1 MPVCFASPDPATYD
15 SASTYLA
22 MSAVVP
28 PSGSPTVTVSRSL
41 PRITRAGLALMATL
55 SAASAL
61 GAQQATRTEPVAG
74 LRANGTGFHALVGA
88 RVVTAPG
95 QVLENATVVI
105 RNGLIAA
112 VGAGMAAPA
121 GARVW
126 DLKGLT
132 VYPGFIDAHADLG
145 VDGLPAGAPQGGN
158 PFGPGGPGGPGAAQ
172 ANPAGPTHWNP
183 QVRAWFSTT
192 ANLKDDSTRRV
203 ALRSLGF
210 GTALAVPK
218 QGIFRGTAT
227 VVQLSDAGPRERILR
242 PDLVQTVG
250 FQRSFALGG
259 MYPNSAMGTVALM
272 KQTFMDAEWYIR
284 AWGAYE
290 ASGRAILPPE
300 TSEALAALEKVV
312 QGKQPVLFQTENEED
327 YLRAAKLA
335 TDYKLMP
342 WYRGNGQEYR
352 LLDVLKGRTQPL
364 IVPLAFPDA
373 PNVTSPEA
381 ALGANLADLRHWYL
395 APTNPAQLATA
406 GVSFALTTDGL
417 SSLSQFLPNLRV
429 AVARGLA
436 PDKALAALTTVPA
449 TWLGI
454 ERTHGTIAV
463 GKVANLVVS
472 EGNLFTEE
480 GAVRDV
486 WVQGARYGITRPAQ
500 VDPRGT
506 WSIASE
512 DAGTFK
518 TATIRLEGP
527 LNRIR
532 GTIEAA
538 GRRPVSLGSVRI
550 TAETG
555 RLEATFP
562 GEPFGLE
569 GSVLLAGSVRDT
581 TFFGWMSLPSGTDA
595 SYKGTRTEA
604 FEGPAR
610 GAVAVKV
617 PKIDLPFIR
626 PAMEFGRSAPPE
638 QPAAVVVRN
647 ATVWTQGPQGRLEN
661 ADLLVQA
668 GKVVKVG
675 QKLAAPKG
683 AVEID
688 ATGKHVTPG
697 LIDPHTHSGVSAI
710 NESGFAIVPEVQMGD
725 VITHN
730 NIWFYRQL
738 AGGLTTTMIK
748 HGSANPIG
756 GENVFVKIRWGSLPD
771 EYKIQNAPRTV
782 KFALG
787 ENPKR
792 SPNRYPNT
800 RMGVQEIIRDHFLAA
815 RDYEKEWK
823 RWEKE
828 KTGIPPRR
836 DLRMEALLDILNQK
850 LLVSS
855 HGYRADEFLALVRL
869 TEEFGFRIQTLQHGV
884 EAYKIASELKASG
897 VAAVVWSDWGAFKL
911 ESYDA
916 TSYNARLL
924 MEAGVVTSLHSDDA
938 EISTRMNWEAG
949 KLLRS
954 GVSEIDAL
962 STVTLQSAK
971 AIAIDSRIGSLE
983 AGKDADFVIWN
994 GNPLSQFT
1002 KAEQTWVDGRKY
1014 FSLDEDKRLREEI
1027 AKQRAQ
1033 LIQAVLAA
1041 GGSEPAAPGGPARG
1055 RGPGSH

>member
-1 MPVCFASPDPATYD
+1 RDPVTPLHRRATLARRGSPFVNVVRSLLVGLAAV
-15 SASTYLA
+15 ASTA
-22 MSAVVP
+22 
-28 PSGSPTVTVSRSL
+28 
-41 PRITRAGLALMATL
+41 AGT
-55 SAASAL
+55 L
-61 GAQQATRTEPVAG
+61 GAQQASRTEPVAG
-74 LRANGTGFHALVGA
+74 LRNNATGFHALVGA
-88 RVVTAPG
+88 KVVTAPG
-95 QVLENATVVI
+95 QTLENATVVI
-105 RNGLIAA
+105 RNGLITA
-112 VGAGMAAPA
+112 VGAGMTPPA

-132 VYPGFIDAHADLG
+132 IYPGFIDAHADLG
-145 VDGLPAGAPQGGN
+145 MDAVPQGGDV
-158 PFGPGGPGGPGAAQ
+158 
-172 ANPAGPTHWNP
+172 GPTHWNP

-192 ANLKDDSTRRV
+192 SNLKDDTTRRV

-210 GTALAVPK
+210 GTALAVPR
-218 QGIFRGTAT
+218 QGIFRGTAS
-227 VVQLSDAGPRERILR
+227 VVNLADGGARERVLR
-242 PDLVQTVG
+242 PDLVQSIG
-250 FQRSFALGG
+250 FSRSFALGG
-259 MYPNSAMGTVALM
+259 MYPNSTMGTTALM
-272 KQTFMDAEWYIR
+272 KQTFLDAEWYIR

-290 ASGRAILPPE
+290 TSGRSILPPE
-300 TSEALAALEKVV
+300 TSEALAALGNAV
-312 QGKQPVLFQTENEED
+312 QGKQAVLFQTDSEEE
-327 YLRAAKLA
+327 YLRAFKLA
-335 TDYKLMP
+335 GEYKLTP
-342 WYRGNGQEYR
+342 WFRGSGQEYR
-352 LLDVLKGRTQPL
+352 LVDVLKTRTQPL
-364 IVPLAFPDA
+364 IVPLNFPDA
-373 PNVTSPEA
+373 PNVVNPEA
-381 ALGANLADLRHWYL
+381 AMNVGLADLRHWYL
-395 APTNPAQLATA
+395 APTNPAQLANA
-406 GVSFALTTDGL
+406 GVPFAITADGL
-417 SSLSQFLPNLRV
+417 SSLNQFLPNLRV
-429 AVARGLA
+429 AVARGLT

-449 TWLGI
+449 QWLGI
-454 ERTHGTIAV
+454 DKTHGTIAV
-463 GKVANLVVS
+463 GKAANLVIS

-480 GAVRDV
+480 ASIRDV
-486 WVQGARYGITRPAQ
+486 WVQGQRYGVTRPPQ

-506 WSIASE
+506 WAISSE

-538 GRRPVSLGSVRI
+538 GRRPVNISNVRI

-555 RLEATFP
+555 RLEATFA

-569 GSVLLAGSVRDT
+569 GSVLLSGSVREGE
-581 TFFGWMSLPSGTDA
+581 FYGWMSLPSGTDA

-626 PAMEFGRSAPPE
+626 PAMEFGRSAAPE
-638 QPAAVVVRN
+638 MPAALVVRN
-647 ATVWTQGPQGRLEN
+647 ATVWTQGPQGKMDN
-661 ADLLVQA
+661 ADLLVQG

-675 QKLAAPKG
+675 PKLAAPKG

-697 LIDPHTHSGVSAI
+697 LIDPHTHGGVSSV

-756 GENVFVKIRWGSLPD
+756 GENVFVKTRWGSLPD
-771 EYKIQNAPRTV
+771 EYKIANAPRTV

-792 SPNRYPNT
+792 SPTRYPNT

-828 KTGIPPRR
+828 KTGLPPRK

-855 HGYRADEFLALVRL
+855 HGYRGDEFLALIRL
-869 TEEFGFRIQTLQHGV
+869 AEEFGFRVQTLQHGV
-884 EAYKIASELKASG
+884 EAYKIADELKKAG
-897 VAAVVWSDWGAFKL
+897 TAAVVWSDWGAFKL

-924 MEAGVVTSLHSDDA
+924 MEAGVVTSLHSDDN

-954 GVSEIDAL
+954 GVNEIDAMN
-962 STVTLQSAK
+962 TVTINAAK
-971 AIAIDSRIGSLE
+971 AIAIDKRVGSLE

-1002 KAEQTWVDGRKY
+1002 KAEQTWVDGRRY
-1014 FSLDEDKRLREEI
+1014 FSLDEDKLLREDV

-1041 GGSEPAAPGGPARG
+1041 APSDAPAAGGAPARG
-1055 RGPGSH
+1055 RPGANKGDK

>member
-1 MPVCFASPDPATYD
+1 MRAFRTLLGMAALVA
-15 SASTYLA
+15 
-22 MSAVVP
+22 
-28 PSGSPTVTVSRSL
+28 GSL
-41 PRITRAGLALMATL
+41 E
-55 SAASAL
+55 
-61 GAQQATRTEPVAG
+61 AQQSSRTQPITG
-74 LRANGTGFHALVGA
+74 LRDNSTGYHALVGA

-95 QVLENATVVI
+95 QVLTNATIVV
-105 RNGLIAA
+105 RNGLITA

-132 VYPGFIDAHADLG
+132 VYPGFIDASADLG
-145 VDGLPAGAPQGGN
+145 GDAPAQGGDV
-158 PFGPGGPGGPGAAQ
+158 
-172 ANPAGPTHWNP
+172 GPTHWNP

-192 ANLKDDSTRRV
+192 SNLKDDSTRRV

-210 GTALAVPK
+210 GTALAVPR
-218 QGIFRGTAT
+218 QGIFRGTAS
-227 VVQLSDAGPRERILR
+227 VLSLSDDGLRDRVLR
-242 PDLVQTVG
+242 PDLAQAIG

-290 ASGRAILPPE
+290 TSGRSMLPPE
-300 TSEALAALEKVV
+300 TSEALAALGKAV
-312 QGKQPVLFQTENEED
+312 QGKQTVFFETSSEEE
-327 YLRAAKLA
+327 YLRAYKLA
-335 TDYKLMP
+335 QEYKLTP
-342 WYRGNGQEYR
+342 WFRGSGQEYR
-352 LLDVLKGRTQPL
+352 LIDVLKGRTQPL

-373 PNVTSPEA
+373 PNVSSPEA
-381 ALGANLADLRHWYL
+381 SLGASLADLRHWYL
-395 APTNPAQLATA
+395 APTNPAQLAAA
-406 GVSFALTTDGL
+406 GVPFAITADGL
-417 SSLSQFLPNLRV
+417 SSLQQFLPNLRT

-454 ERTHGTIAV
+454 DKTHGTIAV
-463 GKVANLVVS
+463 GKAANLVVT
-472 EGNLFTEE
+472 EGDLFTEE
-480 GAVRDV
+480 ASVRDV
-486 WVQGARYGITRPAQ
+486 WVQGARYGVSRPPQ

-506 WSIASE
+506 WTIASD

-518 TATIRLEGP
+518 SATLRLDGP

-532 GTIEAA
+532 GTIEMA
-538 GRRPVSLGSVRI
+538 GRRPVNLTSVRI
-550 TAETG
+550 IAETG
-555 RLEATFP
+555 RLEATFA
-562 GEPFGLE
+562 GEPLGQE
-569 GSVLLAGSVRDT
+569 GSMLLAGSVVDT
-581 TFFGWMSLPSGTDA
+581 TFFGWLSLPNGTDA
-595 SYKGTRTEA
+595 RYRGARTEGY
-604 FEGPAR
+604 EGPAR
-610 GAVAVKV
+610 GAVASKV

-626 PAMEFGRSAPPE
+626 PSMEFGRTAAPA

-668 GKVVKVG
+668 GKVVRVG
-675 QKLAAPKG
+675 QKLTAPAG

-688 ATGKHVTPG
+688 AAGKHVTPG
-697 LIDPHTHSGVSAI
+697 LIDPHTHAGVSAV
-710 NESGFAIVPEVQMGD
+710 NESGFAIVPEVNMGD

-756 GENVFVKIRWGSLPD
+756 GENVYVKTRWGSLPD
-771 EYKIQNAPRTV
+771 EYKIANAPRTV

-792 SPNRYPNT
+792 SPTRYPNT

-815 RDYEKEWK
+815 RDYEKEWQA
-823 RWEKE
+823 WEKN
-828 KTGIPPRR
+828 KTGIPPRK
-836 DLRMEALLDILNQK
+836 DLRMEAVLDILNQK

-869 TEEFGFRIQTLQHGV
+869 AEEFGFRIQTLQHGV
-884 EAYKIASELKASG
+884 EAYKIATELKNSG
-897 VAAVVWSDWGAFKL
+897 VAAIVWSDWGAFKL
-911 ESYDA
+911 EAYDA
-916 TSYNARLL
+916 TSFNARML

-954 GVSEIDAL
+954 GVNEIDAL
-962 STVTLQSAK
+962 STVTNQTAK

-1014 FSLDEDKRLREEI
+1014 FSLDEDKVLREEV

-1033 LIQAVLAA
+1033 LIQAVIAA
-1041 GGSEPAAPGGPARG
+1041 GGDAPAGAPARG
-1055 RGPGSH
+1055 GRGGGAPR

>member
-1 MPVCFASPDPATYD
+1 
-15 SASTYLA
+15 
-22 MSAVVP
+22 VV
-28 PSGSPTVTVSRSL
+28 
-41 PRITRAGLALMATL
+41 ALATL
-55 SAASAL
+55 GTGAL
-61 GAQQATRTEPVAG
+61 GAQQATRTEPVTG
-74 LRANGTGFHALVGA
+74 LRANATGFHALVGA

-95 QVLENATVVI
+95 QVLDNATIVI
-105 RNGLIAA
+105 RNGLITA
-112 VGAGMAAPA
+112 VGAGVAAPA

-145 VDGLPAGAPQGGN
+145 TDAVPQGGDV
-158 PFGPGGPGGPGAAQ
+158 
-172 ANPAGPTHWNP
+172 GPTHWNP

-192 ANLKDDSTRRV
+192 ANLKDDSTRR
-203 ALRSLGF
+203 AGLRSLGF
-210 GTALAVPK
+210 GTALAVPR
-218 QGIFRGTAT
+218 QGIFRGTAS
-227 VVQLSDAGPRERILR
+227 VLSLADGGVRDRVLR

-250 FQRSFALGG
+250 FQRSFQLGG

-272 KQTFMDAEWYIR
+272 KQTFMDAEWYLR

-290 ASGRAILPPE
+290 TSGRAILPPE
-300 TSEALAALEKVV
+300 TSEALAALGRAV
-312 QGKQPVLFQTENEED
+312 QGKQPVLFETGSEEE
-327 YLRAAKLA
+327 YLRAHKLA
-335 TDYKLMP
+335 ADYKLTP
-342 WYRGNGQEYR
+342 WFRGSGQEYR
-352 LLDVLKGRTQPL
+352 LIDVLKGRTQPL
-364 IVPLAFPDA
+364 VVPLTFPDA
-373 PNVTSPEA
+373 PNVSSPEA
-381 ALGANLADLRHWYL
+381 ALGATLADLRHWYL
-395 APTNPAQLATA
+395 APTNPAQLADA
-406 GVSFALTTDGL
+406 GVPFALTADGL
-417 SSLSQFLPNLRV
+417 SSQAQFLPNLRT

-449 TWLGI
+449 TMLGI
-454 ERTHGTIAV
+454 DRTHGTIAA

-480 GAVRDV
+480 AAVRDV
-486 WVQGARYGITRPAQ
+486 WVQGTRYGVTRPPQ

-506 WSIASE
+506 WTIASD

-518 TATIRLEGP
+518 TATLRLEGP

-532 GTIEAA
+532 GTIEVGA
-538 GRRPVSLGSVRI
+538 RRPVALAAVRI
-550 TAETG
+550 TTETG
-555 RLEATFP
+555 RLEATIP
-562 GEPFGLE
+562 GEPLGQE
-569 GSVLLAGSVRDT
+569 GALLLAGSVRDT
-581 TFFGWMSLPSGTDA
+581 SFYGWLSLPNGTDA
-595 SYKGTRTEA
+595 QYRGTRTEGY
-604 FEGPAR
+604 EGPAR
-610 GAVAVKV
+610 GTVAVKV
-617 PKIDLPFIR
+617 PKVDLPFIR
-626 PAMEFGRSAPPE
+626 PSMEFGRSAPPA
-638 QPAAVVVRN
+638 QPAVLLVRN

-675 QKLAAPKG
+675 QKLAAPAG
-683 AVEID
+683 AVIVD

-697 LIDPHTHSGVSAI
+697 LIDPHTHSGVSAL

-725 VITHN
+725 VVTHN

-756 GENVFVKIRWGSLPD
+756 GENVFVKTRWGSLPE
-771 EYKIQNAPRTV
+771 EYKIQGAPRTV

-792 SPNRYPNT
+792 SPTRYPNT

-828 KTGIPPRR
+828 KTGLPPRR

-869 TEEFGFRIQTLQHGV
+869 TEEFGFKVQTLQHGV
-884 EAYKIASELKASG
+884 EAYKIASELKKSG

-911 ESYDA
+911 EAYDA

-954 GVSEIDAL
+954 GVNEIDAL
-962 STVTLQSAK
+962 STVTNQAAK
-971 AIAIDSRIGSLE
+971 AVAIDGRVGSLE
-983 AGKDADFVIWN
+983 AGKDADFVVWN

-1002 KAEQTWVDGRKY
+1002 KAEQTWVDGRRY
-1014 FSLDEDKRLREEI
+1014 FSLEEDRQLREEV
-1027 AKQRAQ
+1027 ARQRAQ

-1041 GGSEPAAPGGPARG
+1041 APGEPGAGAGGPARG
-1055 RGPGSH
+1055 RGPGSK

>member
-1 MPVCFASPDPATYD
+1 MRAT
-15 SASTYLA
+15 
-22 MSAVVP
+22 
-28 PSGSPTVTVSRSL
+28 RSL
-41 PRITRAGLALMATL
+41 LALPLLAVG
-55 SAASAL
+55 AL
-61 GAQQATRTEPVAG
+61 QAQQATRTEPVTG
-74 LRANGTGFHALVGA
+74 LRANATGYHALVGA

-95 QVLENATVVI
+95 QVLPNATIVI
-105 RNGLIAA
+105 RNGLITA
-112 VGAGMAAPA
+112 VGAAITPPA

-132 VYPGFIDAHADLG
+132 VYPGFIDAHADVG
-145 VDGLPAGAPQGGN
+145 TDAIPQGGDV
-158 PFGPGGPGGPGAAQ
+158 
-172 ANPAGPTHWNP
+172 GPTHWNP

-192 ANLKDDSTRRV
+192 SNFKDDSTRR
-203 ALRSLGF
+203 ATLRSLGF
-210 GTALAVPK
+210 GTALAVPR
-218 QGIFRGTAT
+218 QGIFRGTAS
-227 VVQLSDAGPRERILR
+227 VLSLAEAGIRERVLR
-242 PDLVQTVG
+242 PDLVQSVG
-250 FQRSFALGG
+250 FQRSFQLGG

-272 KQTFMDAEWYIR
+272 KQTFLDAEWYIR

-300 TSEALAALEKVV
+300 TSEALAALGKAV
-312 QGKQPVLFQTENEED
+312 QGKQPVLFETDSEEE
-327 YLRAAKLA
+327 YLRAYKLA
-335 TDYKLMP
+335 GDYKLTP
-342 WYRGNGQEYR
+342 WFRGSGQEYR
-352 LLDVLKGRTQPL
+352 LIDILKGRTQPL
-364 IVPLAFPDA
+364 IVPLTFPDA
-373 PNVTSPEA
+373 PTVSSPEA
-381 ALGANLADLRHWYL
+381 ALGVSLADLRHWYL
-395 APTNPAQLATA
+395 APTNPAQLAAA
-406 GVSFALTTDGL
+406 GIPFALTADGL
-417 SSLSQFLPNLRV
+417 PSQAQFLPNLRT

-449 TWLGI
+449 AMLGI
-454 ERTHGTIAV
+454 DKTHGTIAP
-463 GKVANLVVS
+463 GKAANLVVS
-472 EGNLFTEE
+472 EGDLFTEE
-480 GAVRDV
+480 AAVRDV
-486 WVQGARYGITRPAQ
+486 WVQGTRYGVTRPPQ

-506 WSIASE
+506 WTIASE

-518 TATIRLEGP
+518 TAILRLEGP

-532 GTIEAA
+532 GTIEVGA
-538 GRRPVSLGSVRI
+538 RRPVNLGAVRI
-550 TAETG
+550 TTETG
-555 RLEATFP
+555 RLEATIP
-562 GEPFGLE
+562 GEPLGQE
-569 GSVLLAGSVRDT
+569 GALLLAGSVVDT
-581 TFFGWMSLPSGTDA
+581 TFFGWLSLPNGTDA
-595 SYKGTRTEA
+595 RYRGTRTEA
-604 FEGPAR
+604 YAGPAR
-610 GAVAVKV
+610 GTVAVKV

-626 PAMEFGRSAPPE
+626 PAMEFGRAAPPE
-638 QPAAVVVRN
+638 QPAAVLVRN

-661 ADLLVQA
+661 ADLLVQG
-668 GKVVKVG
+668 GKVVRVG
-675 QKLAAPKG
+675 TKLSAPAG
-683 AVEID
+683 AVVID
-688 ATGKHVTPG
+688 AAGKHVTPG
-697 LIDPHTHSGVSAI
+697 LIDPHTHSGVSAV

-771 EYKIQNAPRTV
+771 DYKIQGAPRTV

-792 SPNRYPNT
+792 SPTRYPNT

-828 KTGIPPRR
+828 KTGLPPRR

-869 TEEFGFRIQTLQHGV
+869 AEEFGFRVQTLQHGV
-884 EAYKIASELKASG
+884 EAYKIASELKKSG

-911 ESYDA
+911 EAYDA

-954 GVSEIDAL
+954 GVNEIDAL
-962 STVTLQSAK
+962 STVTNQAAK
-971 AIAIDSRIGSLE
+971 AVAIDNRVGSLE
-983 AGKDADFVIWN
+983 PGKDADFVIWN

-1002 KAEQTWVDGRKY
+1002 KAEQTWVDGRRY
-1014 FSLDEDKRLREEI
+1014 FSLEEDKVLREDI
-1027 AKQRAQ
+1027 ARQRAQ

-1041 GGSEPAAPGGPARG
+1041 APAEGGPGAGGPPRG
-1055 RGPGSH
+1055 RGPGSK

>member
-1 MPVCFASPDPATYD
+1 M
-15 SASTYLA
+15 
-22 MSAVVP
+22 
-28 PSGSPTVTVSRSL
+28 
-41 PRITRAGLALMATL
+41 RAFRFLLGLAAL
-55 SAASAL
+55 AAGSL
-61 GAQQATRTEPVAG
+61 EAQQSSRTEPVTG
-74 LRANGTGFHALVGA
+74 LRDNTTGFHALVGA

-95 QVLENATVVI
+95 QILTNATIVV

-112 VGAGMAAPA
+112 VGAGMAPPA

-145 VDGLPAGAPQGGN
+145 GDAPPQGGDV
-158 PFGPGGPGGPGAAQ
+158 
-172 ANPAGPTHWNP
+172 GPTHWNP

-192 ANLKDDSTRRV
+192 ANIKDDSTRRV

-210 GTALAVPK
+210 GTALAVPR
-218 QGIFRGTAT
+218 QGIFRGTAS
-227 VVQLSDAGPRERILR
+227 VVQLGDVGSRERVLR
-242 PDLVQTVG
+242 PDLAQTVG

-259 MYPNSAMGTVALM
+259 MYPNSAMGTIALM

-284 AWGAYE
+284 AWSAYE
-290 ASGRAILPPE
+290 TSGRSLLPPE
-300 TSEALAALEKVV
+300 TSEALAALGKAV
-312 QGKQPVLFQTENEED
+312 QGKQPVFFQTESEED
-327 YLRAAKLA
+327 YLRAYKLA
-335 TDYKLMP
+335 ADYKLTP
-342 WYRGNGQEYR
+342 WFRGSGQEYR
-352 LLDVLKGRTQPL
+352 LIDVLKGRTQPL
-364 IVPLAFPDA
+364 VLPLNFPDA
-373 PNVTSPEA
+373 PTVSSPEA
-381 ALGANLADLRHWYL
+381 ALNVTLADLRHWYL
-395 APTNPAQLATA
+395 APTNPSQLAAA
-406 GVSFALTTDGL
+406 GVPFAITADGL
-417 SSLSQFLPNLRV
+417 SSLSQFLPNLRT

-436 PDKALAALTTVPA
+436 PDKALAGLTTVPA

-454 ERTHGTIAV
+454 EKTHGTIAV
-463 GKVANLVVS
+463 GKAANFVIS
-472 EGNLFTEE
+472 EGDLFTEE
-480 GAVRDV
+480 ASVRDV
-486 WVQGARYGITRPAQ
+486 WVQGTHYGVTRPPQ

-506 WSIASE
+506 WTIASD

-518 TATIRLEGP
+518 TATLRLEGP

-532 GTIEAA
+532 GTIEV
-538 GRRPVSLGSVRI
+538 GSRRPFALSSVRVI
-550 TAETG
+550 AETG
-555 RLEATFP
+555 RIEATFP
-562 GEPFGLE
+562 GEPLGQE
-569 GSVLLAGSVRDT
+569 GAMLLSGSVRDT
-581 TFFGWMSLPSGTDA
+581 TFFGWLSLPNGTDA
-595 SYKGTRTEA
+595 RYRGTRTEVY
-604 FEGPAR
+604 EGPAR
-610 GAVAVKV
+610 GTVAVKV

-626 PAMEFGRSAPPE
+626 PAMEFGRTAPPT
-638 QPAAVVVRN
+638 QPAVVVVRN

-661 ADLLVQA
+661 ADLLVQG
-668 GKVVKVG
+668 GKVVRVG
-675 QKLAAPKG
+675 GKLTAPSG

-688 ATGKHVTPG
+688 GTGKHVTPG
-697 LIDPHTHSGVSAI
+697 LIDPHTHSGVSAV

-756 GENVFVKIRWGSLPD
+756 GENVFVKTRWGSLPD
-771 EYKIQNAPRTV
+771 EYKIAGAPRTV

-787 ENPKR
+787 ENTKR
-792 SPNRYPNT
+792 SPTRYPNT

-836 DLRMEALLDILNQK
+836 DLRMEAILDILNQK
-850 LLVSS
+850 LLISS
-855 HGYRADEFLALVRL
+855 HGYRADEFLALIRL
-869 TEEFGFRIQTLQHGV
+869 AEEFGFKVQALQHGV
-884 EAYKIASELKASG
+884 EAYKIASELKKAG

-954 GVSEIDAL
+954 GVNEIDAL
-962 STVTLQSAK
+962 STVTNQSAK
-971 AIAIDSRIGSLE
+971 AIAIDNRVGSLE

-1014 FSLDEDKRLREEI
+1014 FSLEEDKVLREDI

-1033 LIQAVLAA
+1033 LIQAVLTA
-1041 GGSEPAAPGGPARG
+1041 GGDTTPTAAPSRG
-1055 RGPGSH
+1055 REGSRK

>member
-1 MPVCFASPDPATYD
+1 VTRILPGLAVLL
-15 SASTYLA
+15 AST
-22 MSAVVP
+22 
-28 PSGSPTVTVSRSL
+28 
-41 PRITRAGLALMATL
+41 
-55 SAASAL
+55 L
-61 GAQQATRTEPVAG
+61 GAQQATRTEPVTG
-74 LRANGTGFHALVGA
+74 LRANATGFHALVGA

-95 QVLENATVVI
+95 QVLDNATIVI
-105 RNGLIAA
+105 RNGLITA
-112 VGAGMAAPA
+112 VGAGVAAPA

-145 VDGLPAGAPQGGN
+145 TDAVPQGGDV
-158 PFGPGGPGGPGAAQ
+158 
-172 ANPAGPTHWNP
+172 GPTHWNP

-192 ANLKDDSTRRV
+192 ANLKDDSTRR
-203 ALRSLGF
+203 AGLRSLGF
-210 GTALAVPK
+210 GTALAVPR
-218 QGIFRGTAT
+218 QGIFRGTAS
-227 VVQLSDAGPRERILR
+227 VLSLADGGVRDRVLR

-250 FQRSFALGG
+250 FQRSFQLGG

-272 KQTFMDAEWYIR
+272 KQTFMDAEWYLR

-290 ASGRAILPPE
+290 TSGRAILPPE
-300 TSEALAALEKVV
+300 TSEALAALGRAV
-312 QGKQPVLFQTENEED
+312 QGKQPVLFETGSEEE
-327 YLRAAKLA
+327 YLRAHKLA
-335 TDYKLMP
+335 ADYKLTP
-342 WYRGNGQEYR
+342 WFRGSGQEYR
-352 LLDVLKGRTQPL
+352 LIDVLKGRTQPL
-364 IVPLAFPDA
+364 VVPLTFPDA
-373 PNVTSPEA
+373 PNVSSPEA
-381 ALGANLADLRHWYL
+381 ALGATLADLRHWYL
-395 APTNPAQLATA
+395 APTNPAQLADA
-406 GVSFALTTDGL
+406 GVPFALTADGL
-417 SSLSQFLPNLRV
+417 SSQAQFLPNLRT

-449 TWLGI
+449 TMLGI
-454 ERTHGTIAV
+454 DRTHGTIAA

-480 GAVRDV
+480 AAVRDV
-486 WVQGARYGITRPAQ
+486 WVQGTRYGVTRPPQ

-506 WSIASE
+506 WTIASD

-518 TATIRLEGP
+518 TATLRLEGP

-532 GTIEAA
+532 GTIEVGA
-538 GRRPVSLGSVRI
+538 RRPVALAAVRI
-550 TAETG
+550 TTETG
-555 RLEATFP
+555 RLEATIP
-562 GEPFGLE
+562 GEPLGQE
-569 GSVLLAGSVRDT
+569 GALLLAGSVRDT
-581 TFFGWMSLPSGTDA
+581 SFYGWLSLPNGTDA
-595 SYKGTRTEA
+595 QYRGTRTEGY
-604 FEGPAR
+604 EGPAR
-610 GAVAVKV
+610 GTVAVKV
-617 PKIDLPFIR
+617 PKVDLPFIR
-626 PAMEFGRSAPPE
+626 PSMEFGRSAPPA
-638 QPAAVVVRN
+638 QPAVLLVRN

-675 QKLAAPKG
+675 QKLAAPAG
-683 AVEID
+683 AVIVD

-697 LIDPHTHSGVSAI
+697 LIDPHTHSGVSAL

-725 VITHN
+725 VVTHN

-756 GENVFVKIRWGSLPD
+756 GENVFVKTRWGSLPE
-771 EYKIQNAPRTV
+771 EYKIQGAPRTV

-792 SPNRYPNT
+792 SPTRYPNT

-828 KTGIPPRR
+828 KTGLPPRR

-869 TEEFGFRIQTLQHGV
+869 TEEFGFKVQTLQHGV
-884 EAYKIASELKASG
+884 EAYKIASELKKSG

-911 ESYDA
+911 EAYDA

-954 GVSEIDAL
+954 GVNEIDAL
-962 STVTLQSAK
+962 STVTNQAAK
-971 AIAIDSRIGSLE
+971 AVAIDGRVGSLE
-983 AGKDADFVIWN
+983 AGKDADFVVWN

-1002 KAEQTWVDGRKY
+1002 KAEQTWVDGRRY
-1014 FSLDEDKRLREEI
+1014 FSLEEDRQLREEV
-1027 AKQRAQ
+1027 ARQRAQ

-1041 GGSEPAAPGGPARG
+1041 APGEPGAGAGGPARG
-1055 RGPGSH
+1055 RGPGSK

>member
-1 MPVCFASPDPATYD
+1 MK
-15 SASTYLA
+15 
-22 MSAVVP
+22 VV
-28 PSGSPTVTVSRSL
+28 RSL
-41 PRITRAGLALMATL
+41 LSLAVLG
-55 SAASAL
+55 ASSL
-61 GAQQATRTEPVAG
+61 GAQQSSRTEPIAG

-95 QVLENATVVI
+95 QVLDNATIVV
-105 RNGLIAA
+105 RNGVITA
-112 VGAGMAAPA
+112 VGAGAPAPA

-145 VDGLPAGAPQGGN
+145 GDAPQQGGDV
-158 PFGPGGPGGPGAAQ
+158 
-172 ANPAGPTHWNP
+172 GPTHWNP

-192 ANLKDDSTRRV
+192 ANAKDDSTRRQ

-210 GTALAVPK
+210 GAALAVPR
-218 QGIFRGTAT
+218 QGIFRGSAS
-227 VVQLSDAGPRERILR
+227 VVQLGDVGVRERVIR
-242 PDLVQTVG
+242 PDLAQTIG
-250 FQRSFALGG
+250 FTRSFALGG
-259 MYPNSAMGTVALM
+259 MYPNSTMGTVALM
-272 KQTFMDAEWYIR
+272 KQTLLDAEWYIR

-290 ASGRAILPPE
+290 LSGRSILPPE
-300 TSEALAALEKVV
+300 TSEALAAL
-312 QGKQPVLFQTENEED
+312 GKAVKGTQPVLFQTDSEEE
-327 YLRAAKLA
+327 YLRAFKLA
-335 TDYKLMP
+335 SEYKLTP
-342 WYRGNGQEYR
+342 WFRGNGQEYR
-352 LLDVLKGRTQPL
+352 LVDVLKGRTQPL

-373 PNVTSPEA
+373 PNVSNPEA
-381 ALGANLADLRHWYL
+381 ASNVALADLRHWYL
-395 APTNPAQLATA
+395 APTNPAQLAANNIPFAITA
-406 GVSFALTTDGL
+406 DGL
-417 SSLSQFLPNLRV
+417 SSLNQFLPNLRV

-436 PDKALAALTTVPA
+436 ADKALAALTTVPA
-449 TWLGI
+449 SILGI
-454 ERTHGTIAV
+454 DKTHGTIAA
-463 GKVANLVVS
+463 GKAANLIIS
-472 EGNLFTEE
+472 EGDLFTEE
-480 GAVRDV
+480 ATIRDV
-486 WVQGARYGITRPAQ
+486 WVQGTRYGITRPPQ

-506 WSIASE
+506 WTIASE

-518 TATIRLEGP
+518 NATLRLEGP

-532 GTIEAA
+532 GTVEMP
-538 GRRPVSLGSVRI
+538 GRRPVNLTGVRI
-550 TAETG
+550 IAETG
-555 RLEATFP
+555 RLEATFN
-562 GEPFGLE
+562 GEQLGLE
-569 GSVLLAGSVRDT
+569 GSVLLSGSVQDN
-581 TFFGWMSLPSGTDA
+581 TFFGWMSLPNGTDA
-595 SYKGTRTEA
+595 NYKGTRTEA
-604 FEGPAR
+604 FQGPAR

-626 PAMEFGRSAPPE
+626 PAMEFGRSS
-638 QPAAVVVRN
+638 QPAQPAVLVVRN
-647 ATVWTQGPQGRLEN
+647 ATVWTSGPQGKLEN

-668 GKVVKVG
+668 GKIMKVG
-675 QKLAAPKG
+675 QKLDAPKG

-697 LIDPHTHSGVSAI
+697 LIDPHTHGGVSSV

-725 VITHN
+725 VVTHN

-756 GENVFVKIRWGSLPD
+756 GENVFVKTRWGSLPE
-771 EYKIQNAPRTV
+771 EYKIQGAPRTV

-823 RWEKE
+823 NWEKT
-828 KTGIPPRR
+828 KTGIPPRK
-836 DLRMEALLDILNQK
+836 DLRMEALLDILNKK
-850 LLVSS
+850 LLISS

-869 TEEFGFRIQTLQHGV
+869 AEEFGFKVQTLQHGV
-884 EAYKIASELKASG
+884 EAYKIADELKKSG
-897 VAAVVWSDWGAFKL
+897 VAAVVWSDWGAFKM
-911 ESYDA
+911 EAYDA

-924 MEAGVVTSLHSDDA
+924 LEAGVVTSLHSDDN

-954 GVSEIDAL
+954 GVNEIDAL
-962 STVTLQSAK
+962 KTVTINSAK

-1014 FSLDEDKRLREEI
+1014 FSLDEDKLTREEI

-1033 LIQAVLAA
+1033 LIQAIIAA
-1041 GGSEPAAPGGPARG
+1041 GPADAAPAGAPARG
-1055 RGPGSH
+1055 RPGSH

>member
-1 MPVCFASPDPATYD
+1 MTRVRLVRS
-15 SASTYLA
+15 
-22 MSAVVP
+22 VV
-28 PSGSPTVTVSRSL
+28 
-41 PRITRAGLALMATL
+41 ALATL
-55 SAASAL
+55 GTGAL
-61 GAQQATRTEPVAG
+61 GAQQATRTEPVTG
-74 LRANGTGFHALVGA
+74 LRANATGFHALVGA

-95 QVLENATVVI
+95 QVLDNATIVI
-105 RNGLIAA
+105 RNGLITA
-112 VGAGMAAPA
+112 VGAGVAAPA

-145 VDGLPAGAPQGGN
+145 TDAVPQGGDV
-158 PFGPGGPGGPGAAQ
+158 
-172 ANPAGPTHWNP
+172 GPTHWNP

-192 ANLKDDSTRRV
+192 ANLKDDSTRR
-203 ALRSLGF
+203 AGLRSLGF
-210 GTALAVPK
+210 GTALAVPR
-218 QGIFRGTAT
+218 QGIFRGTAS
-227 VVQLSDAGPRERILR
+227 VLSLADGGVRDRVLR

-250 FQRSFALGG
+250 FQRSFQLGG

-272 KQTFMDAEWYIR
+272 KQTFMDAEWYLR

-290 ASGRAILPPE
+290 TSGRAILPPE
-300 TSEALAALEKVV
+300 TSEALAALGKAV
-312 QGKQPVLFQTENEED
+312 QGKQPVLFETGSEEE
-327 YLRAAKLA
+327 YLRAHKLA
-335 TDYKLMP
+335 ADYKLTP
-342 WYRGNGQEYR
+342 WFRGNGQEYR
-352 LLDVLKGRTQPL
+352 LIDVLKGRTQPL
-364 IVPLAFPDA
+364 VVPLTFPDA
-373 PNVTSPEA
+373 PNVSSPEA
-381 ALGANLADLRHWYL
+381 ALGATLADLRHWYL
-395 APTNPAQLATA
+395 APTNPAQLADA
-406 GVSFALTTDGL
+406 GVPFALTADGL
-417 SSLSQFLPNLRV
+417 SSQAQFLPNLRT

-449 TWLGI
+449 TMLGI
-454 ERTHGTIAV
+454 DRTHGTIAA

-480 GAVRDV
+480 AAVRDV
-486 WVQGARYGITRPAQ
+486 WVQGTRYGVTRPPQ

-506 WSIASE
+506 WTIASD

-518 TATIRLEGP
+518 TATLRLEGP

-532 GTIEAA
+532 GTIEVGA
-538 GRRPVSLGSVRI
+538 RRPVALTAVRI
-550 TAETG
+550 TTETG
-555 RLEATFP
+555 RLEATIP
-562 GEPFGLE
+562 GEPLGQE
-569 GSVLLAGSVRDT
+569 GALLLAGSVRDT
-581 TFFGWMSLPSGTDA
+581 SFYGWLSLPNGTDA
-595 SYKGTRTEA
+595 QYRGTRTEGY
-604 FEGPAR
+604 EGPAR

-617 PKIDLPFIR
+617 PKVDLPFIR
-626 PAMEFGRSAPPE
+626 PSMEFGRSAPPA
-638 QPAAVVVRN
+638 QPAVLLVRN

-675 QKLAAPKG
+675 QKLAAPAG
-683 AVEID
+683 AVIVD

-697 LIDPHTHSGVSAI
+697 LIDPHTHSGVSAV

-725 VITHN
+725 VVTHN

-756 GENVFVKIRWGSLPD
+756 GENVFVKTRWGSLPE
-771 EYKIQNAPRTV
+771 EYKIQGAPRTV

-792 SPNRYPNT
+792 SPTRYPNT

-828 KTGIPPRR
+828 KTGLPPRR

-855 HGYRADEFLALVRL
+855 HGYRADEFLALMRL
-869 TEEFGFRIQTLQHGV
+869 TEEFGFKVQTLQHGV
-884 EAYKIASELKASG
+884 EAYKIASELKKSG

-911 ESYDA
+911 EAYDA

-954 GVSEIDAL
+954 GVNEIDAL
-962 STVTLQSAK
+962 STVTNQAAK
-971 AIAIDSRIGSLE
+971 AVAIDGRVGSLE
-983 AGKDADFVIWN
+983 AGKDADFVVWN

-1002 KAEQTWVDGRKY
+1002 KAEQTWVDGRRY
-1014 FSLDEDKRLREEI
+1014 FSLEEDRQLREEV
-1027 AKQRAQ
+1027 ARQRAQ

-1041 GGSEPAAPGGPARG
+1041 APGEPGAGAGGPARG
-1055 RGPGSH
+1055 RAPGSK

>member
-1 MPVCFASPDPATYD
+1 MPVCFASPDPATYE

-22 MSAVVP
+22 TSAVVP
-28 PSGSPTVTVSRSL
+28 PSGSPNVTVSRSL

-95 QVLENATVVI
+95 QILENATVVI

-112 VGAGMAAPA
+112 VGAGMATPA

-126 DLKGLT
+126 ELKGLT
-132 VYPGFIDAHADLG
+132 IYPGFIDAHADLG
-145 VDGLPAGAPQGGN
+145 MDAVPQGGDV
-158 PFGPGGPGGPGAAQ
+158 
-172 ANPAGPTHWNP
+172 GPTHWNP

-192 ANLKDDSTRRV
+192 ANLKDDTTRRT

-210 GTALAVPK
+210 GTALAVPR
-218 QGIFRGTAT
+218 QGIFRGTAS
-227 VVQLSDAGPRERILR
+227 VVNLAEGGARERVLR
-242 PDLVQTVG
+242 PDLVQTIG

-259 MYPNSAMGTVALM
+259 MYPNSTMGTTALM
-272 KQTFMDAEWYIR
+272 KQTFLDAEWYLR

-290 ASGRAILPPE
+290 TSGRAILPPE
-300 TSEALAALEKVV
+300 TSEALAALGNAV
-312 QGKQPVLFQTENEED
+312 QGKQPVLFQTDSEEE
-327 YLRAAKLA
+327 YLRAVKLA
-335 TDYKLMP
+335 AEYKLTP
-342 WYRGNGQEYR
+342 WFRGSGQEYR
-352 LLDVLKGRTQPL
+352 LVDVLKGRTQPL
-364 IVPLAFPDA
+364 IVPLNFPDA
-373 PNVTSPEA
+373 PTVSNPEA
-381 ALGANLADLRHWYL
+381 AMNVSLADLRHWYL
-395 APTNPAQLATA
+395 APTNPAQLAAA
-406 GVSFALTTDGL
+406 GVPFAITADGL
-417 SSLSQFLPNLRV
+417 PSLNQFLPNLRV

-449 TWLGI
+449 QMLGI
-454 ERTHGTIAV
+454 DRTHGTIAV
-463 GKVANLVVS
+463 GKAANLVIS
-472 EGNLFTEE
+472 EGDLFMEE
-480 GAVRDV
+480 AAVRDV
-486 WVQGARYGITRPAQ
+486 WVQGQRYGVTRPPQ

-506 WSIASE
+506 WAISSE

-538 GRRPVSLGSVRI
+538 GRRPVNLASVRI

-555 RLEATFP
+555 RLEASFP

-569 GSVLLAGSVRDT
+569 GSVLLAGSVREGE
-581 TFFGWMSLPSGTDA
+581 FYGWMSLPSGTDA
-595 SYKGTRTEA
+595 TYKGTRTEA

-610 GAVAVKV
+610 GTVAVKV
-617 PKIDLPFIR
+617 PKLDLPFIR
-626 PAMEFGRSAPPE
+626 PAMEFGRSAAPE

-647 ATVWTQGPQGRLEN
+647 ATVWTQGSQGRLEN

-697 LIDPHTHSGVSAI
+697 LIDPHTHGGVSSV

-771 EYKIQNAPRTV
+771 EYKIANAPRTV

-828 KTGIPPRR
+828 KTGLPPRK

-855 HGYRADEFLALVRL
+855 HGYRGDEFLALVRL
-869 TEEFGFRIQTLQHGV
+869 AEEFGFRVQTLQHGV
-884 EAYKIASELKASG
+884 EAYKIADELKKSG

-924 MEAGVVTSLHSDDA
+924 MEAGVVTSLHSDDN

-954 GVSEIDAL
+954 GVNEIDAMN
-962 STVTLQSAK
+962 TVTINAAK
-971 AIAIDSRIGSLE
+971 AIAIDKRIGSLE
-983 AGKDADFVIWN
+983 TGKDGDFVIWN

-1002 KAEQTWVDGRKY
+1002 KAEQTWVDGRRY
-1014 FSLDEDKRLREEI
+1014 FSLEEDQKLREDI

-1041 GGSEPAAPGGPARG
+1041 GPSDAPTAGGGAARG
-1055 RGPGSH
+1055 RPGSNSGGK